1 MAYTVSKD
9 DSVFG
14 NKAVALCDV
23 TADAASGTVP
33 TGLSRIA
40 SVSMAPKS
48 MATSAIKLSVSG
60 GTVTISNA
68 ANGDAFFLTVFG
80 SR

>member
-1 MAYTVSKD
+1 MAYTVSKEA
-9 DSVFG
+9 SVFG

-23 TADAASGTVP
+23 TADAASGTIP

-40 SVSMAPKS
+40 SVSICPKS
-48 MATSAIKLSVSG
+48 MASAAIKVSVSG
-60 GTVTISNA
+60 GTVTVSNA
-68 ANGDAFFLTVFG
+68 ANGDAFFMNVYG

>member
-1 MAYTVSKD
+1 MAFTVAKE

-14 NKAVALCDV
+14 NKAVAFCVV
-23 TADAASGTVP
+23 TADAASGTIP

-40 SVSMAPKS
+40 SVSLAPLS
-48 MATSAIKLSVSG
+48 MATSAIKMAVSA
-60 GTVTISNA
+60 GTVTVSNA
-68 ANGDAFFLTVFG
+68 ASGDAFYLTVYG

>member
-1 MAYTVSKD
+1 MAFTISKE

-14 NKAVALCDV
+14 NKAVAMCVV
-23 TADAASGTVP
+23 TADAASGTIP

-40 SVSMAPKS
+40 SVALAPVSMSTA
-48 MATSAIKLSVSG
+48 AIKMSVSG
-60 GTVTISNA
+60 GTVTVSNA
-68 ANGDAFFLTVFG
+68 ASGDAFYLTVYG